1 MTCENLWKS
10 PARGSEMKK
19 RLFVILFTGLLTLL
33 AYGYALAKEPVDT
46 RGVGLQYI
54 SEFEGGKLYG
64 AGKIKVVELTGN
76 YRQMGR
82 QYGALLKDDLEAI
95 HRTIG
100 EVFIE
105 KRKMSPRHLATIAQA
120 VFDRYPQRYKE
131 ILYGIADT
139 SGLGRDKA
147 ILINAVEWL
156 PKIDRLSFGRCS
168 GIAAWGPYTNKG
180 PLVFGRNND
189 DDPLYFDFAKMVVA
203 VFKPNDGSI
212 PTALINYAGVIYNA
226 TGMNA
231 DGLFLELNS
240 GPWLGFSLERVSIFT
255 TLFSYLQEYH
265 NIAEFDRAM
274 RSTLVDI
281 SSIINVADP
290 SRAYS
295 YECSLWDTRR
305 RDQDAEGI
313 IAAANAFSLT
323 GWNIS
328 PLDPKLEPDT
338 SQPRKGNLLALGEKH
353 KGALGPSSMMKIL
366 DVSFSDGGATN
377 NGTIYQVVAVPEQLK
392 IWLKVPGLQD
402 WTEIQL
408 KPLFGK

>member
-1 MTCENLWKS
+1 
-10 PARGSEMKK
+10 MKRK
-19 RLFVILFTGLLTLL
+19 LFTVLLTGMLTIL
-33 AYGYALAKEPVDT
+33 AYGYAPAKEPVATKDT
-46 RGVGLQYI
+46 ALKYL
-54 SEFEGGKLYG
+54 SEFEGGKLYS
-64 AGKIKVVELTGN
+64 AGKIKVVELRGD

-82 QYGALLKDDLEAI
+82 QYGALLKEDLEAM

-100 EVFIE
+100 EVFVK
-105 KRKMSPRHLATIAQA
+105 KRKMSPVQLATIAQA
-120 VFDRYPQRYKE
+120 IFDRYPQRYKE

-139 SGLGRDKA
+139 SGLGRDKV
-147 ILINAVEWL
+147 ILINAVEWF
-156 PKIDRLSFGRCS
+156 PKISNLSFGRCS

-180 PLVFGRNND
+180 PLVFGRNDD
-189 DDPLYFDFAKMVVA
+189 DDPLYLDFARIVVA

-212 PTALINYAGVIYNA
+212 PTALINYAGTIYNA

-231 DGLFLELNS
+231 AGLFIELNA
-240 GPWLGFSLERVSIFT
+240 GPWQGFSLERVSIFT

-265 NIAEFDRAM
+265 NVAELDRAM

-305 RDQDAEGI
+305 RDQDEEGI
-313 IAAANAFSLT
+313 IAAANAFSLP

-328 PLDPKLEPDT
+328 PIDPKKDPELN
-338 SQPRKGNLLALGEKH
+338 QVRKGNLLALGAKH
-353 KGALGPSSMMKIL
+353 KGAINAEVMMAIL
-366 DVSFSDGGATN
+366 DVSIPDGGATVK
-377 NGTIYQVVAVPEQLK
+377 GTILQVVAVPEQLK
-392 IWLKVPGLQD
+392 IWLKVPGLQN

-408 KPLFGK
+408 KPLFGS

>member
-1 MTCENLWKS
+1 
-10 PARGSEMKK
+10 MK
-19 RLFVILFTGLLTLL
+19 RRSFIILFASLLTVL
-33 AYGYALAKEPVDT
+33 AYGSVPAKEPVDA
-46 RGVGLQYI
+46 RGAGLKYG
-54 SEFEGGKLYG
+54 SAFEGGKLYS
-64 AGKIKVVELTGN
+64 AGKFKVVELTGD

-100 EVFIE
+100 EVFVN
-105 KRKMSPRHLATIAQA
+105 KRKMSPGHLATIAQA
-120 VFDRYPQRYKE
+120 IFDRYPQRYKE

-139 SGLGRDKA
+139 SGLGRDQV

-168 GIAAWGPYTNKG
+168 GIAAWGPYTKQG

-189 DDPLYFDFAKMVVA
+189 DDPLYFDFARMVVA

-231 DGLFLELNS
+231 DGLFLELNA

-265 NIAEFDRAM
+265 NLSEFDRAM

-281 SSIINVADP
+281 SSIITVADP
-290 SRAYS
+290 TRAYS

-313 IAAANAFSLT
+313 IAAANAFSLP

-328 PLDPKLEPDT
+328 SLDPKVEPDT
-338 SQPRKGNLLALGEKH
+338 SQRRKGNLLALAAKR
-353 KGALGPSSMMKIL
+353 KGSLSPAAMMEIL
-366 DVSFSDGGATN
+366 DVSIPDGGATHK
-377 NGTIYQVVAVPEQLK
+377 GTIYQVVAVPEQLK
-392 IWLKVPGLQD
+392 IWLKVPGFQD
-402 WTEIQL
+402 WTEIPL
-408 KPLFGK
+408 KPIFGK